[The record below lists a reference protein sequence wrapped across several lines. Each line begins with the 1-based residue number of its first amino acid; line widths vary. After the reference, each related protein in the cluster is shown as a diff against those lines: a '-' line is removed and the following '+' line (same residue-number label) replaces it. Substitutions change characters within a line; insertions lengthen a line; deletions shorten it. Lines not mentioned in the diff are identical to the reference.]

1 MLRHEGIVYA
11 AFNLL
16 MVTSSLYVH
25 KENPEL
31 MPHRSTLKTLAFEN
45 TPVSMPSP
53 GGGGGQ
59 SHILAIR
66 VCAAGKGMV
75 FKPFA
80 IWYRV

>member
-53 GGGGGQ
+53 GGGGGAVPYIGYTGMCRWKGYGFQ
-59 SHILAIR
+59 AICHL
-66 VCAAGKGMV
+66 V
-75 FKPFA
+75 
-80 IWYRV
+80 